1 MDLGRRLGCLNSK
14 QEKASNLRNDFKF
27 KLIIT
32 MAIIKINAVIM
43 VTIAL
48 NFVIEIVAITVV

>member
-1 MDLGRRLGCLNSK
+1 MDLGRRLGCLYSK
-14 QEKASNLRNDFKF
+14 LEKASSLRNDFKF